1 MAAEVDPTFWAG
13 ALQETEKLM
22 EGEAR
27 GGQRALTSR
36 CRLLLPPPPLTVH
49 LPLLRPALAATV
61 SDSQSTRSCSQAPG
75 EQILEQFHLASSV
88 LGPALL
94 RKASFQAATPLDLKM
109 LRDVGLHYLFWEFL

>member
-61 SDSQSTRSCSQAPG
+61 SDSQSTK
-75 EQILEQFHLASSV
+75 IMFSSSRR
-88 LGPALL
+88 AD
-94 RKASFQAATPLDLKM
+94 S
-109 LRDVGLHYLFWEFL
+109 